1 MSKSKQLMNFKIE
14 DNKLKMEIKIK
25 DLVFLFKTSPQNYD
39 GETMIAKI
47 KKDKEIEFV
56 NFIIDFLQEPN
67 RADENITN
75 WGAMIECAFE
85 EILDGDEEFCKY
97 NY

>member
-67 RADENITN
+67 RDENITN